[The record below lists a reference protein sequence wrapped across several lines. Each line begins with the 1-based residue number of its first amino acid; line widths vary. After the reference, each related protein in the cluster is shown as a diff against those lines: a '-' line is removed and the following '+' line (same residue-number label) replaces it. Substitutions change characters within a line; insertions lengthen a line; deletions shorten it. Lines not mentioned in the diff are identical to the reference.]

1 MPPST
6 QAPDQH
12 QCPRWPPKQHQLP
25 PPTPAGPSLARPR
38 LASPRLASPHLTG
51 AAPPTPASAHRP
63 PTTPL
68 RTQGARA
75 ASTSPAQDRAPAFA
89 FSVGRTRV
97 QRFSSQCGHRRLGRR
112 TGGGGEKGG
121 RWMSARAASPS
132 WFPGCARQWQSSCS
146 CSSSREDGGGVGARP
161 DLRVGAARNPGHS
174 GSAGRE
180 QR

>member
-12 QCPRWPPKQHQLP
+12 QCPRWPPERHQLP
-25 PPTPAGPSLARPR
+25 LPTPAWPSLAR
-38 LASPRLASPHLTG
+38 LRLASPHLTSQ
-51 AAPPTPASAHRP
+51 APRLQHQPQLTFPRP
-63 PTTPL
+63 HL
-68 RTQGARA
+68 CARA
-75 ASTSPAQDRAPAFA
+75 ASASSTQDRAPALA
-89 FSVGRTRV
+89 FSVNRMCV

-121 RWMSARAASPS
+121 RWVSARAASPS

-146 CSSSREDGGGVGARP
+146 CSSSREDGGGAGACP
-161 DLRVGAARNPGHS
+161 DLRVGAARNLGHS